1 MAVLVEGISVVVR
14 CRAIVEKYQGGQEA
28 FVAELPNDSLCA
40 DGELAAVSFM
50 TPASVQAYVGL
61 LEQRGLRYF
70 DGHTAVDVV
79 VVDQNSGIRAPCE
92 WAEFGH
98 SVLKNDPEQRVSICI
113 HKPTGVEEVV
123 LPHNWAHEHSLYA
136 AGVHVPEQLPEH
148 FKHARREHGHDVY
161 VDQRTGEEY
170 VVRH

>member
-1 MAVLVEGISVVVR
+1 MAVLVEGISVVIR
-14 CRAIVEKYQGGQEA
+14 CRAILEKYVGGQEA

-40 DGELAAVSFM
+40 DGELAALSFM
-50 TPASVQAYVGL
+50 TPTSVQAYVGL
-61 LEQRGLRYF
+61 LEQRGLRYV
-70 DGHTAVDVV
+70 DDHQAVDLV
-79 VVDQNSGIRAPCE
+79 VVDQNTGLRAGCA
-92 WAEFGH
+92 WAAFGH
-98 SVLKNDPEQRVSICI
+98 SFLNDHPERKISICI
-113 HKPTGVEEVV
+113 HEPTVVDQVV
-123 LPHNWAHEHSLYA
+123 LPHNWSYEHSLYA